1 MADLLWHGCV
11 VPEDLLYDVGLNVWV
26 RLAGDTAVLGMTDV
40 AQTLGGRMV
49 QVSWKKTGRSYA
61 RGRSLAVIES
71 AKWVGPFPTPL
82 TGELVEVIEPGFAA
96 DIAIANRDPYGAG
109 WLARLRPADL
119 AGSGTTWST
128 AHAAFAAYRQLI
140 DERTSAATAVPT
152 DVPARVSDLTKARR
166 RTDRTAARTQG
177 DIRHG

>member
-11 VPEDLLYDVGLNVWV
+11 VPEDLLYDVEMHVWV
-26 RLAGDTAVLGMTDV
+26 RLEDGIAVLGMTDV
-40 AQTLGGRMV
+40 AQSMGGRLV

-82 TGELVEVIEPGFAA
+82 TAELLEVNAPKFAA

-109 WLARLRPADL
+109 WMARVRP
-119 AGSGTTWST
+119 T
-128 AHAAFAAYRQLI
+128 ALDSERQHLVDGPAAFACYQDLINERDIHCYRCA
-140 DERTSAATAVPT
+140 D
-152 DVPARVSDLTKARR
+152 
-166 RTDRTAARTQG
+166 
-177 DIRHG
+177 